1 MTLATLFMPDGVLAL
16 SLLTR
21 AEGGPFVV
29 EYSVPAPSERV
40 RCAHNAEWML
50 WSYVRDHAPGVF
62 RRARE
67 MGWVRPPVGLVRT
80 AERIGAMPS
89 NTEDNHGK

>member
-1 MTLATLFMPDGVLAL
+1 MTFATLFMPSGRLAL

-21 AEGGPFVV
+21 EEGGPFVV
-29 EYSVPAPSERV
+29 QYEVPHPSQRV

-50 WSYVRDHAPGVF
+50 WSYVHDHAPGVF

-67 MGWVRPPVGLVRT
+67 AGLVRPPVALVRT
-80 AERIGAMPS
+80 AERIGATPERS
-89 NTEDNHGK
+89 GAT

>member
-1 MTLATLFMPDGVLAL
+1 MTFATLFMPNGKLAL

-29 EYSVPAPSERV
+29 EYTMREESERA
-40 RCAHNAEWML
+40 RCAHTAEWTL
-50 WSYVRDHAPGVF
+50 WSYVHDHAPGVF

-67 MGWVRPPVGLVRT
+67 MGWVRPPVALVRT
-80 AERIGAMPS
+80 AERIGLTPKRS
-89 NTEDNHGK
+89 NGGPT